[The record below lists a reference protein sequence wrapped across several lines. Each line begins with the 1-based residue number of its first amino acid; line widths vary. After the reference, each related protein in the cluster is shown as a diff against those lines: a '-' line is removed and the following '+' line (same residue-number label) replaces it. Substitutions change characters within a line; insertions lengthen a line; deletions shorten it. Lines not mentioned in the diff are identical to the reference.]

1 MEEAVSL
8 LDRMSQEVTRLVATE
23 GPDGEGGTVHA
34 LSDGDTFRAACARDS
49 AQPAELGG
57 KVRERDAWEVLC
69 PRGTG
74 LRFHELVRLADGTV
88 LRVTST
94 PQPVPAGSGI
104 DAERVTAEGV
114 GE

>member
-1 MEEAVSL
+1 MSL
-8 LDRMSQEVTRLVATE
+8 LERMSQVVTRLVAVDA
-23 GPDGEGGTVHA
+23 PDGEGGTVRT
-34 LSDGDTFRAACARDS
+34 LSDGDAFRAACARDS

-88 LRVTST
+88 LRVTSA
-94 PQPVPAGSGI
+94 PQAAPKGAGV

>member
-1 MEEAVSL
+1 MSL
-8 LDRMSQEVTRLVATE
+8 LDRMSQVVTRLVATE
-23 GPDGEGGTVHA
+23 APDGEGGTVRT
-34 LSDGDTFRAACARDS
+34 LSDGATFRAACARDS

-57 KVRERDAWEVLC
+57 KVRERDSWEVLC

-74 LRFHELVRLADGTV
+74 LSFHELVRLEDGTV

-94 PQPVPAGSGI
+94 PQAAPEGAGM

>member
-1 MEEAVSL
+1 MSL
-8 LDRMSQEVTRLVATE
+8 VDRMSQVATRLVATE
-23 GPDGEGGTVHA
+23 EPDGEGGTVRT
-34 LSDGDTFRAACARDS
+34 LSDGATFRAACSRDS

-57 KVRERDAWEVLC
+57 KVRQSDTWTLLC

-74 LRFHELVRLADGTV
+74 LRFHELLRLADGTI

-94 PQPVPAGSGI
+94 PQAAPEGAGI

>member
-1 MEEAVSL
+1 MSL
-8 LDRMSQEVTRLVATE
+8 LDRMSQVATRLVATE
-23 GPDGEGGTVHA
+23 EPDGEGGTVA
-34 LSDGDTFRAACARDS
+34 AIADGATFRAACSRDS

-57 KVRERDAWEVLC
+57 KVRQSDTWTLLC

-94 PQPVPAGSGI
+94 PQQAPAGAGI

>member
-1 MEEAVSL
+1 MSL
-8 LDRMSQEVTRLVATE
+8 VDRMSQVATRLVATE
-23 GPDGEGGTVHA
+23 EPDGEGGTVA
-34 LSDGDTFRAACARDS
+34 AIADGATFRAACSRDS

-57 KVRERDAWEVLC
+57 KVRQSDTWTLLC

-74 LRFHELVRLADGTV
+74 LRFHELLRLADGTI

-94 PQPVPAGSGI
+94 PQAAPEGAGIG
-104 DAERVTAEGV
+104 AERVTAEGV

>member
-1 MEEAVSL
+1 MSL
-8 LDRMSQEVTRLVATE
+8 LERMSQAVTRLVATE
-23 GPDGEGGTVHA
+23 EPDGEGGTVA
-34 LSDGDTFRAACARDS
+34 AIADGATFRAACSRDS

-57 KVRERDAWEVLC
+57 KVRQSDTWTLLC

-74 LRFHELVRLADGTV
+74 LRFHELVRLADGTI

-94 PQPVPAGSGI
+94 PQAAPEGAGI

>member
-1 MEEAVSL
+1 MSL
-8 LDRMSQEVTRLVATE
+8 LDRMSQVATRLVATE
-23 GPDGEGGTVHA
+23 EPDGEGGTVA
-34 LSDGDTFRAACARDS
+34 AIADGATFRAACARDS

-57 KVRERDAWEVLC
+57 KVRQSDTWTLLC

-88 LRVTST
+88 LRVTSA
-94 PQPVPAGSGI
+94 PQAAPDGAGIG
-104 DAERVTAEGV
+104 AERVTAEGV

>member
-1 MEEAVSL
+1 MSL
-8 LDRMSQEVTRLVATE
+8 VDRMSQAVTRLVATE
-23 GPDGEGGTVHA
+23 EPDGEGGTVA
-34 LSDGDTFRAACARDS
+34 AIADGATFRAACSRDS

-57 KVRERDAWEVLC
+57 KVRQSDTWTLLC

-74 LRFHELVRLADGTV
+74 LRFHELLRLADGTI

-94 PQPVPAGSGI
+94 PQAAPEGAGIG
-104 DAERVTAEGV
+104 AERVTAEGV

>member
-1 MEEAVSL
+1 MSL
-8 LDRMSQEVTRLVATE
+8 LDRMSQVVTRLVAAE
-23 GPDGEGGTVHA
+23 EPDGEGGTVRKLA
-34 LSDGDTFRAACARDS
+34 DGATVMAAVARDT

-57 KVRERDAWEVLC
+57 RVRQSDTWTLLC

-74 LRFHELVRLADGTV
+74 MRFHELVRLADGTI

-94 PQPVPAGSGI
+94 PQAAPEGAGI

>member
-1 MEEAVSL
+1 MSL

-23 GPDGEGGTVHA
+23 GPDGEGGTVRA
-34 LSDGDTFRAACARDS
+34 LSDGATFRAACARDS
-49 AQPAELGG
+49 ALPAELGG
-57 KVRERDAWEVLC
+57 KVRERDEWEVLC

-94 PQPVPAGSGI
+94 PQAAPGGACI

>member
-1 MEEAVSL
+1 MSL

-23 GPDGEGGTVHA
+23 GPDGEGGTVRT
-34 LSDGDTFRAACARDS
+34 LSDGATFRAACARDS
-49 AQPAELGG
+49 ALPAELGG
-57 KVRERDAWEVLC
+57 KERERDEWEVLC

-94 PQPVPAGSGI
+94 PQAAPGGACI

>member
-1 MEEAVSL
+1 MSL
-8 LDRMSQEVTRLVATE
+8 LDRMSQVVTRLVATE
-23 GPDGEGGTVHA
+23 APDGEGGTVRA
-34 LSDGDTFRAACARDS
+34 LSDGETFRAACARDS

-57 KVRERDAWEVLC
+57 KVRERDTWEVLC

-94 PQPVPAGSGI
+94 PQQAPAGAGI
-104 DAERVTAEGV
+104 DAERATAEGV

>member
-1 MEEAVSL
+1 MSL
-8 LDRMSQEVTRLVATE
+8 LDRMSQVVTRLVATE
-23 GPDGEGGTVHA
+23 APDGEGGTVRA
-34 LSDGDTFRAACARDS
+34 LSDGATFRAACVRES

-74 LRFHELVRLADGTV
+74 LRFHELVRLEDGTI

-94 PQPVPAGSGI
+94 PQAAPDGAGIG
-104 DAERVTAEGV
+104 AERVTAEGV

>member
-1 MEEAVSL
+1 MSL
-8 LDRMSQEVTRLVATE
+8 LDRMSQVATRLVATE
-23 GPDGEGGTVHA
+23 EPDGEGGTVA
-34 LSDGDTFRAACARDS
+34 AIADGATFRAACSRDS

-57 KVRERDAWEVLC
+57 KVRQSDTWTLLC

-74 LRFHELVRLADGTV
+74 LRFHELLRLADGTI

-94 PQPVPAGSGI
+94 PQAAPEGAGI